1 MKIFLMSTLCLFLA
15 TASAYAGGYRVSA
28 QGQRALAMG
37 HAGVGVVN
45 SAETAFFN
53 PSGLVYLEDK
63 FTVSAGITGV
73 FSDVKWQNTS
83 TGEFA
88 ETQHDPGTPFYF
100 HAAYKLNE
108 WISLGLSVST
118 PFGSSVEWE
127 ENWPGSHLANDINLA
142 AIYIQPLLSIKI
154 SEHLSIGGG
163 PIFAT
168 GNVNFN
174 RNANRT
180 LTDEIGN
187 RSNITVDDT
196 GVTNWGWS
204 ASFMFTP
211 IDALRIGFNYR
222 SEILLN
228 AEGGEAVFAN
238 FPNSSLT
245 PQNQVTTFEASLP
258 MPAELTVGFAYQLN
272 EKWLF
277 AFDYQMDFWE
287 VYKSLD
293 LDFANPDV
301 PTSINPRNYKN
312 ASTYRMGAQ
321 YIATEKLTLRAGY
334 FFDESPVQ
342 AGFFAPETPRN
353 DSNGFTAGLSLQ
365 VSEQLAIDASFLYL
379 RFKEVE
385 ASYDFYRENGQAV
398 PFRGTYKSSA
408 FLPGLGVTYKL

>member
-1 MKIFLMSTLCLFLA
+1 
-15 TASAYAGGYRVSA
+15 
-28 QGQRALAMG
+28 
-37 HAGVGVVN
+37 
-45 SAETAFFN
+45 
-53 PSGLVYLEDK
+53 
-63 FTVSAGITGV
+63 
-73 FSDVKWQNTS
+73 
-83 TGEFA
+83 
-88 ETQHDPGTPFYF
+88 
-100 HAAYKLNE
+100 
-108 WISLGLSVST
+108 
-118 PFGSSVEWE
+118 
-127 ENWPGSHLANDINLA
+127 
-142 AIYIQPLLSIKI
+142 
-154 SEHLSIGGG
+154 
-163 PIFAT
+163 
-168 GNVNFN
+168 
-174 RNANRT
+174 
-180 LTDEIGN
+180 
-187 RSNITVDDT
+187 
-196 GVTNWGWS
+196 
-204 ASFMFTP
+204 MFTP
-211 IDALRIGFNYR
+211 IETLRIGFNYR

-228 AEGGEAVFAN
+228 AEGGEAIFAN

-245 PQNQVTTFEASLP
+245 PQNQVTTFDATLP

-293 LDFANPDV
+293 LDFANPEV

-408 FLPGLGVTYKL
+408 FLPGLGITYKL